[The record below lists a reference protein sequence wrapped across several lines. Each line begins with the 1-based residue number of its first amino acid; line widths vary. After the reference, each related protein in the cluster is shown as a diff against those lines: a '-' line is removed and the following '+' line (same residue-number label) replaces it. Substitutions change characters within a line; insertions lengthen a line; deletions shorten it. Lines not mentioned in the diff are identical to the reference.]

1 MDISLRAATDADIPF
16 LIQLRE
22 ITMTEHLAAVGA
34 PTSHD
39 EYSKRV
45 HYHFDGA
52 QLIEAEGKVVG
63 LFKTKFLVD
72 KNQWYLVQIQVHP
85 DYQNHKIGSRLIKQL
100 LSRAIDQGASVYLS
114 VLKSNPAQH
123 LYRHLGFEKIGETQ
137 FEYEMLFNG

>member
-1 MDISLRAATDADIPF
+1 MDISLRAATDSDIPF

-22 ITMTEHLAAVGA
+22 LTMTEHLAAVGA
-34 PTSHD
+34 PTSRD

-45 HYHFDGA
+45 NYHFDGA
-52 QLIEAEGKVVG
+52 QLIEVEGKTVG
-63 LFKTKFLVD
+63 LFKTKFFAD

-100 LSRAIDQGASVYLS
+100 LSNAEQQGASVYLS

-123 LYRHLGFEKIGETQ
+123 LYRHLGFQQIGENE